1 MQKDSSDIQITV
13 SGEDSIN
20 ITLPQVINSGN
31 TSVCLKALRK
41 TFSSF
46 KEIST
51 ISVDFS
57 RMESFNDFGVIVYME
72 IEKAANTHGAL
83 LNFYNVPE
91 FVNNYLDLINY
102 SQFSKNVKAIF
113 TKKSPQFLLRLGE
126 NSIKLV
132 QDFRDMSVFV
142 GEIFI
147 CFFYL
152 LFRPGRLRRNDL
164 ITYMYQV
171 GVDAVPIVGLISFL
185 LGLIIA
191 FMSSFQLQQFGANV
205 YVASLVSLAMVKE
218 LGPIMTCIIVAG
230 RSGSAFAAEIGSM
243 KISEEV
249 DALTTMGFDTILFLV
264 MPKMLAALFVVPF
277 LVLFSDIF
285 GILGGLTV
293 GVGMLNLTVEGFI
306 NQMVSDL
313 KIFDF
318 LLGFIKGGLFALLIS
333 WIGCFRGFQTR
344 GGASQVGES
353 TTSAVVS
360 GIFLIILA
368 DSLLA
373 VILQY
378 WS

>member
-1 MQKDSSDIQITV
+1 MQRDSSGLTITP
-13 SGEDSIN
+13 SGDDGIN
-20 ITLPQVINSGN
+20 ITLPQAINSGN
-31 TSVCLKALRK
+31 VSSCLKTLKKA
-41 TFSSF
+41 TSSF
-46 KEIST
+46 KET
-51 ISVDFS
+51 RVVVDFS

-72 IEKAANTHGAL
+72 MENIANTQGAL
-83 LNFYNVPE
+83 LEFHNIPE
-91 FVNNYLDLINY
+91 FVHNYLDLINY
-102 SQFSKNVKAIF
+102 SEFRKNVKAIF
-113 TKKSPQFLLRLGE
+113 SRKTPGFLIRLGE
-126 NSIKLV
+126 GSIKLV
-132 QDFRDMSVFV
+132 NDFRDMSVFV

-147 CFFYL
+147 CFLCL
-152 LFRPGRLRRNDL
+152 LFRPGRLRKNDL
-164 ITYMYQV
+164 ISYMYQV

-191 FMSSFQLQQFGANV
+191 FMSSFQLQQFGANI
-205 YVASLVSLAMVKE
+205 YVASLVSMAMVKE

-264 MPKMLAALFVVPF
+264 MPKMLAAVIVVPF

-293 GVGMLNLTVEGFI
+293 GVSMLDLTVEGFI
-306 NQMVSDL
+306 NQMISDL

-318 LLGFIKGGLFALLIS
+318 LLGFIKGALFALLIS
-333 WIGCFRGFQTR
+333 WIGCFRGFQTS
-344 GGASQVGES
+344 GGASQVGAS

-378 WS
+378 WG